1 MWTHPVPILLALWR
15 EEKSSNKR
23 IAIMLVS
30 TLTGCF
36 GVSGGFLAA
45 YQDRLGVAD
54 HGPSA
59 AGV

>member
-1 MWTHPVPILLALWR
+1 
-15 EEKSSNKR
+15 
-23 IAIMLVS
+23 MLVS

-45 YQDRLGVAD
+45 YQGRLGVAD
-54 HGPSA
+54 HAPSA